1 MQSFGER
8 NFEIFI
14 KVVSY
19 SVKHSWSE
27 GPGFALVKILSTG
40 MSHGGVRTTLRP
52 GSPRLKAWWGGV
64 WGGAHPHAHTNVK

>member
-40 MSHGGVRTTLRP
+40 MSHGGGEDYT
-52 GSPRLKAWWGGV
+52 KARKSS
-64 WGGAHPHAHTNVK
+64 A